1 MTIRAITAVLTIA
14 GSTLVLT
21 GCNEAERQGT
31 TSLLSSL
38 NINDPVGK
46 LSSPAPAVAYVTEVV
61 EEPKVAWEEVCWT
74 ELHRGGTM
82 EVRVCENRQIT
93 P

>member
-21 GCNEAERQGT
+21 GCNEHERQSGT
-31 TSLLSSL
+31 AFFKALGV
-38 NINDPVGK
+38 ND
-46 LSSPAPAVAYVTEVV
+46 LAASPAPAVAYVTEVV

-82 EVRVCENRQIT
+82 EVRVCENRVVK

>member
-21 GCNEAERQGT
+21 ACDEHQEQSGSVFFKALGV
-31 TSLLSSL
+31 
-38 NINDPVGK
+38 ND
-46 LSSPAPAVAYVTEVV
+46 LAASSPAPAVAYVTEVV
-61 EEPKVAWEEVCWT
+61 EEPKVAWEEVCWI

-82 EVRVCENRQIT
+82 EVRVCENRVVN

>member
-61 EEPKVAWEEVCWT
+61 EEVPEPPAKVERCWT
-74 ELHRGGTM
+74 EWHRGGTM
-82 EVRVCENRQIT
+82 EVVICDWVN

>member
-21 GCNEAERQGT
+21 ACDEHQEASG
-31 TSLLSSL
+31 SAFFKALGV
-38 NINDPVGK
+38 ND
-46 LSSPAPAVAYVTEVV
+46 LAASPAPAVAYVTEVV
-61 EEPKVAWEEVCWT
+61 EEPKVAWEEVCWI

-82 EVRVCENRQIT
+82 EVRVCENRVVN

>member
-14 GSTLVLT
+14 GSTFVLT
-21 GCNEAERQGT
+21 ACDEAERQGT

-46 LSSPAPAVAYVTEVV
+46 MASPAPAVAYVTEVV
-61 EEPKVAWEEVCWT
+61 EEVPEPPAKVWKCWD
-74 ELHRGGTM
+74 EWHRAGTM
-82 EVRVCENRQIT
+82 RVEICDWFA